1 MCANIPYYPPQVR
14 GQLEASE
21 QQLTRLRQ
29 SVEPRLAVLERMM
42 HGPGA
47 AVLRLSCPNAPRSPP
62 HAPPSKVGDPTVQHE
77 GRNNSAAPT
86 YSTYDAAPYGKL
98 SSPATYGKLSSSPVR
113 NATPGV
119 NGRALMSAK
128 SSRPEPRR

>member
-1 MCANIPYYPPQVR
+1 MEVVPPTTP
-14 GQLEASE
+14 LES
-21 QQLTRLRQ
+21 T
-29 SVEPRLAVLERMM
+29 
-42 HGPGA
+42 
-47 AVLRLSCPNAPRSPP
+47 CCAPRS
-62 HAPPSKVGDPTVQHE
+62 D
-77 GRNNSAAPT
+77 NSAAPT